1 MKIFYR
7 PKNIYL
13 IVDLV
18 VLMLSFYI
26 VLDWFPLTT
35 DTPFNKYS
43 WPSIFYTT
51 TWIVFSYIFKRYTTL
66 RKQTFFGAT
75 FKLFYITII
84 VSFFYLVLIQL
95 YFNNKFSEY
104 VLFSISV
111 VVFTINYAALN
122 IYFAYRF
129 AVDYNDF
136 TISLDENRINAK
148 VKPANPL
155 DEESLKDLC
164 STINNH
170 SGAKVL
176 SFLEEN
182 VSLGSG
188 NTLVFASSDWSVLKY
203 QPLYLFSTIIQLE
216 KLNNI
221 RGINK
226 MFAVANEKLPDDGIL
241 VSCFETKSTYKK
253 RLLESYYNGINYFV
267 YFFSFLYKRIL
278 PKIFLSHRFY
288 YFLTGGKNRI
298 LSKAEV
304 LGRFYCC
311 GYKIIKEKKIGKLTY
326 VLAQRVKQPEP
337 LLNKTYGTLIRL
349 HRYGRNGEPIEV
361 FKMRT
366 MHPYSE
372 YLQSYIYERN
382 NLRSGGKF
390 NKDFRI
396 TTLGRLMRKYWIDEL
411 PMIMNVLNGEM
422 KIVGVRPLSTQYF
435 SLYNKEL
442 QEKRNK
448 YKPGLLPPF
457 YADMPHTLQE
467 IQTSELAY
475 LNSCETKGVFVTDLR
490 YFFLILEN
498 ILIKKVRS
506 A

>member
-7 PKNIYL
+7 PKLIYL
-13 IVDLV
+13 IVDLL
-18 VLMLSFYI
+18 VLMMSFYV

-43 WPSIFYTT
+43 WPSIFYGI
-51 TWIVFSYIFKRYTTL
+51 TWISCSYLFKRYTTL
-66 RKQTFFGAT
+66 RKQTFFGIT

-84 VSFFYLVLIQL
+84 VSFFYLIIIKL
-95 YFNNKFSEY
+95 YFDTKFSEY

-111 VVFTINYAALN
+111 VVFTINYASLN

-136 TISLDENRINAK
+136 TVTLDENRVNAK
-148 VKPANPL
+148 VKPATPL
-155 DEESLKDLC
+155 DEDSLKDLC
-164 STINNH
+164 LTINSH
-170 SGAKVL
+170 SGPNVL
-176 SFLEEN
+176 KFLQKN
-182 VSLGSG
+182 VSLGTG
-188 NTLVFASSDWSVLKY
+188 NTLVFASADWTVLNY
-203 QPLYLFSTIIQLE
+203 QPLYQFSTIIQLE

-221 RGINK
+221 KGINK

-241 VSCFETKSTYKK
+241 ISCFETKSTYKK
-253 RLLESYYNGINYFV
+253 RLLQDTYIGLNYFI
-267 YFFSFLYKRIL
+267 YFFNFIYKRIL
-278 PKIFLSHRFY
+278 PKIFLSHNLY

-326 VLAQRVKQPEP
+326 VLAQRVKQPEAM
-337 LLNKTYGTLIRL
+337 LSKTYGTLIRL
-349 HRYGRNGEPIEV
+349 HRYGKNGEPIEV

-372 YLQSYIYERN
+372 YLQSYIYDRN
-382 NLRSGGKF
+382 NLRDGGKF
-390 NKDFRI
+390 NRDFRI
-396 TTLGRLMRKYWIDEL
+396 TTLGRFMRKYWIDEL
-411 PMIMNVLNGEM
+411 PMFMNVLNGEM
-422 KIVGVRPLSTQYF
+422 KLVGVRPLSAQYF
-435 SLYNKEL
+435 SLYSKEL
-442 QEKRNK
+442 QEKRSK

-457 YADMPHTLQE
+457 YADMPRTLQE
-467 IQTSELAY
+467 IQASELVY
-475 LNSCETKGVFVTDLR
+475 LNSCETKGVFITDLK

-498 ILIKKVRS
+498 ILVKKARS